1 MVGKTK
7 SSNNDCAGRKN
18 RKDAEKCTCLP
29 HALQAAVLS
38 RKEKIIQF
46 HIFNDIY
53 DWDPTARAKLC

>member
-1 MVGKTK
+1 MAGKTK
-7 SSNNDCAGRKN
+7 SGNSTAQVERT
-18 RKDAEKCTCLP
+18 EKLQRNAHLP
-29 HALQAAVLS
+29 HALHAAVLS